1 MEKNPT
7 SKFFLETAIFVVA
20 VVCTVFFLHVIS
32 IKEISSNIALSV
44 GFLIWGAFLLF
55 YAWSQVSD
63 FKKVFIDDPP
73 ITVLLIKDD
82 VAGSKTLNLAI
93 LTCQENFF
101 GKKCLVYF
109 NRENLPLFEFSLI
122 LMMNDY
128 CYSLLEHI
136 ENEKFIE
143 IRAEQYGRKV
153 FVVLNRDAESIH
165 VQCGTSWKNAFPNLT
180 AL

>member
-7 SKFFLETAIFVVA
+7 SKFISHAAGFVFA
-20 VVCTVFFLHVIS
+20 VVCTVCVVHVIS
-32 IKEISSNIALSV
+32 IKEISSNTALSV
-44 GFLIWGAFLLF
+44 GFLIWGAVLLLD
-55 YAWSQVSD
+55 AWTLVSG

-82 VAGSKTLNLAI
+82 VAGNKTLNLAI
-93 LTCQENFF
+93 LTCQKNFYE
-101 GKKCLVYF
+101 KKCLVYF
-109 NRENLPLFEFSLI
+109 NRDNLPRCEISLDKW
-122 LMMNDY
+122 LLDHSYN
-128 CYSLLEHI
+128 LLEHI

-153 FVVLNRDAESIH
+153 FVVLNRESESIH
-165 VQCGTSWKNAFPNLT
+165 IQCGTSWKNAFPNLA